1 MMYVMSGIK
10 LVFDEAINY
19 GALAYTLVAYEHDF
33 ELHSVFSVC
42 GVTEFLIHFRAHLCF
57 K

>member
-1 MMYVMSGIK
+1 MRGIK

-19 GALAYTLVAYEHDF
+19 GALAYTLVAYKHDF
-33 ELHSVFSVC
+33 ELHSMFPVC
-42 GVTEFLIHFRAHLCF
+42 GVAELIIHFRAHLCF

>member
-42 GVTEFLIHFRAHLCF
+42 GITEFLIHFRAHLCF